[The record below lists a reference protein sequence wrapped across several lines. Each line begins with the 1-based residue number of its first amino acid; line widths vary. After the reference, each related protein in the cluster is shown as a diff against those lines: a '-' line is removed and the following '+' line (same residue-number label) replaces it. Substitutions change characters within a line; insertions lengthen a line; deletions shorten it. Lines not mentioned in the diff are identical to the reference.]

1 MWSEIE
7 YKGYKAMSKNTDWS
21 YLIRQ
26 KVNNLY
32 TRYFDEEVILN
43 KDYMKLLSTPKK
55 LYLQWL
61 DGTEMDA
68 DSITTS
74 IDDALDEAIKLKEKY
89 QKQKMTLTWN
99 EYKKIVEGFF
109 KRCFDNCKLIEDYE
123 KEVNYFGIYDFIN
136 EDNFYIKYIC
146 KSLESYMRNYQ
157 KQYYGLYVKGSKD
170 KNYKIK
176 RCQLCGCLIEV
187 TGNKKMY
194 CVDCAKTIRSEKRIK
209 YNRDYYIKNK

>member
-32 TRYFDEEVILN
+32 TRYFDEEVVLN
-43 KDYMKLLSTPKK
+43 RDYMKLLGTPKK
-55 LYLQWL
+55 LYLKWI
-61 DGTEMDA
+61 DGAEMDA
-68 DSITTS
+68 ESITTA

-89 QKQKMTLTWN
+89 QKQKMTLSWS

-136 EDNFYIKYIC
+136 EDNFYIKYFC

-157 KQYYGLYVKGSKD
+157 KKYYGLYVKGSKN

-187 TGNKKMY
+187 AGKNHKY
-194 CVDCAKTIRSEKRIK
+194 CSDCKR
-209 YNRDYYIKNK
+209 NRRLETKRNWWNNNH

>member
-1 MWSEIE
+1 
-7 YKGYKAMSKNTDWS
+7 
-21 YLIRQ
+21 
-26 KVNNLY
+26 
-32 TRYFDEEVILN
+32 
-43 KDYMKLLSTPKK
+43 
-55 LYLQWL
+55 
-61 DGTEMDA
+61 
-68 DSITTS
+68 
-74 IDDALDEAIKLKEKY
+74 
-89 QKQKMTLTWN
+89 MTLSWS
-99 EYKKIVEGFF
+99 EYKKVVEGFF

-187 TGNKKMY
+187 TGKKDFSTKY
-194 CVDCAKTIRSEKRIK
+194 CKEC
-209 YNRDYYIKNK
+209 KNKIKKEQTRLRVKKYRDRKCNAS

>member
-32 TRYFDEEVILN
+32 TRYFDEEVILK

-55 LYLQWL
+55 LYLQWV
-61 DGTEMDA
+61 DGAEMDA
-68 DSITTS
+68 ESITTA

-89 QKQKMTLTWN
+89 QKQKMTLSWS

-109 KRCFDNCKLIEDYE
+109 KRCFDSCKLIEDYE

-146 KSLESYMRNYQ
+146 KSLEGELKKYEKRYNNLPQNSR
-157 KQYYGLYVKGSKD
+157 KG
-170 KNYKIK
+170 YK

-187 TGNKKMY
+187 TGKNHKYCSNCKRSKQLEWQRNSMRKKR
-194 CVDCAKTIRSEKRIK
+194 CEVL
-209 YNRDYYIKNK
+209 

>member
-32 TRYFDEEVILN
+32 TRYFDEEVVLN
-43 KDYMKLLSTPKK
+43 RDYMKLLGTPKK
-55 LYLQWL
+55 LYLKWI
-61 DGTEMDA
+61 DGAEMDA
-68 DSITTS
+68 ESITTA

-89 QKQKMTLTWN
+89 QKQKMTLSWS
-99 EYKKIVEGFF
+99 EYKKVVEGFF

-136 EDNFYIKYIC
+136 EDNFYIKYFC
-146 KSLESYMRNYQ
+146 KSLEGELKKYEKRYNCLPQNSR
-157 KQYYGLYVKGSKD
+157 KG
-170 KNYKIK
+170 YK

-194 CVDCAKTIRSEKRIK
+194 CADCAYEKEKIRKRMIAHK
-209 YNRDYYIKNK
+209 YRVAK